1 MSTPS
6 RNPPSHPP
14 DPLNVVAEAGVLLLT
29 SGAEVARVE
38 DTMQRLSLAFDTP
51 ADAVVFPT
59 VIFLSLPEGRTV
71 MHRIRRR
78 STNLGV
84 VAEVNRLSRQA
95 AEGHLDLQ
103 AFHDG
108 IRTAAHFRRYPA
120 YVEVLAAGGAAALLS
135 QLFGGTLPDVPWAFL
150 AGVAAQVMRAL
161 SRSSGF
167 SGSLG
172 DFVGAFAAVLPALVA
187 ANLPGLHPGA
197 VVVGG
202 MMVLVPGVMMT
213 TAVRDGIQGDLLSSA
228 ARLLEAVLVAAAVA
242 AGAAL
247 PLYMYIHA
255 GGRWP

>member
-1 MSTPS
+1 MSTSS
-6 RNPPSHPP
+6 RNPPC
-14 DPLNVVAEAGVLLLT
+14 DPLTVVAEAGVLLLT

-59 VIFLSLPEGRTV
+59 VIFLSLPEGRTI

-78 STNLGV
+78 GTNLGV
-84 VAEVNRLSRQA
+84 VAEVNQLSRQA
-95 AEGHLDLQ
+95 AEGRLSLEAFREGLQ
-103 AFHDG
+103 V
-108 IRTAAHFRRYPA
+108 AAHFRRYPA
-120 YVEVLAAGGAAALLS
+120 YAEVLAAGGAAALLS
-135 QLFGGTLPDVPWAFL
+135 QLFGGALPDVPWAFL
-150 AGVAAQVMRAL
+150 AGAAAQSMRAL
-161 SRSSGF
+161 ARSYGF

-172 DFVGAFAAVLPALVA
+172 DFVGALAAVLPALVA

-197 VVVGG
+197 VIVGG
-202 MMVLVPGVMMT
+202 MMVLVPGLMMT

-242 AGAAL
+242 SGAAL
-247 PLYMYIHA
+247 PLYMYIHL